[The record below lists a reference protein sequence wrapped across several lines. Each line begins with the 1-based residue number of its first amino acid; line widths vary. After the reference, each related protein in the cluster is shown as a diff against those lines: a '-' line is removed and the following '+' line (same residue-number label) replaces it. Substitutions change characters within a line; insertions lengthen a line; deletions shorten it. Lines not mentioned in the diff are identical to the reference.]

1 MLSWL
6 NKIKPFLDAYHA
18 PYNRKH
24 RYWTGL
30 LLLVHCALSLTF
42 ALNALGSDSVN
53 LIAITSVTAC
63 LIAWLRWKIYV
74 KLFFH
79 SQLVH
84 TFSSYLLCQGYQWQ
98 SGWPCLAYTFVGIAL
113 TTLVCIVVF
122 HIYIQLKA
130 TAIWKSILG
139 KLGLFVRSDDAVAN
153 NIISV
158 SYTHLRAHETLR

>member
-1 MLSWL
+1 MLFSHFLFAYSNKCMLSWL

-18 PYNRKH
+18 PYNRNH

-74 KLFFH
+74 KLFF
-79 SQLVH
+79 SFSTCAYFQQLLIMSRISVAVR
-84 TFSSYLLCQGYQWQ
+84 LAL
-98 SGWPCLAYTFVGIAL
+98 PCLHFCWN
-113 TTLVCIVVF
+113 CI
-122 HIYIQLKA
+122 
-130 TAIWKSILG
+130 
-139 KLGLFVRSDDAVAN
+139 N
-153 NIISV
+153 NIGLYCCLPYLYSAQ
-158 SYTHLRAHETLR
+158 SYCNLEVNPWQTGTVCEKR

>member
-1 MLSWL
+1 MLS
-6 NKIKPFLDAYHA
+6 F
-18 PYNRKH
+18 
-24 RYWTGL
+24 
-30 LLLVHCALSLTF
+30 
-42 ALNALGSDSVN
+42 
-53 LIAITSVTAC
+53 
-63 LIAWLRWKIYV
+63 
-74 KLFFH
+74 FFH

-98 SGWPCLAYTFVGIAL
+98 SGWPCLAYTSVGIAL

-153 NIISV
+153 NIICFDKIGLHNKQPNSSSKGIKCHVKTPTLPTVSV
-158 SYTHLRAHETLR
+158 IELKEFIMHWTEWYIF